1 VNLPVNRCRRSQ
13 GQTGRDVVPKICP
26 GRPRNACVYKKLAGR
41 RGVENGLGAV
51 IGQGLGI
58 QDDEA

>member
-1 VNLPVNRCRRSQ
+1 VNLPVNRCRKVQ

-41 RGVENGLGAV
+41 RRLENWLGAV
-51 IGQGLGI
+51 TGQGLGI
-58 QDDEA
+58 QDNEA